1 MNKLIVFFLFLL
13 VGCGILVGIV
23 AGGGGV
29 TTTYLT
35 SNVSSNETWLNVTS
49 TSGFLDEDDVI
60 IGAEKIRYANINS
73 TAFLNCTRAYG
84 GTTAAA
90 HVTGVKVYTE
100 RASAINNALGFNIG
114 AMQDSLGWAA
124 IIAIPFRFF
133 VTTIPHVIKMSTTLL
148 VGDLAIISWFF
159 YAMAAGFVIT
169 LAMALIS
176 GIRTR

>member
-1 MNKLIVFFLFLL
+1 MNKLIVFFLFMS
-13 VGCGILVGIV
+13 VGCGLLVGIV

-29 TTTYLT
+29 TTTYLA
-35 SNVSSNETWLNVTS
+35 SNVSSNGTSLNVTS
-49 TSGFLDEDDVI
+49 TSGFLGEDDVI
-60 IGAEKIRYANINS
+60 IGLEKIHYANINS
-73 TAFLNCTRAYG
+73 TAFLNCTRGYG
-84 GTTAAA
+84 GTPATV
-90 HVTGVKVYTE
+90 HLTGVKVYTE

>member
-1 MNKLIVFFLFLL
+1 MNKLIVFFLFMLL
-13 VGCGILVGIV
+13 GCGLLVGIV

-29 TTTYLT
+29 TTTYLA

-49 TSGFLDEDDVI
+49 TNDFLDEDTVI
-60 IGAEKIRYANINS
+60 IGAEKIYYLDINS

-84 GTTAAA
+84 GTAASA
-90 HVTGVKVYTE
+90 HLTGVKVYTE
-100 RASAINNALGFNIG
+100 RANAINNALGFNIG

-133 VTTIPHVIKMSTTLL
+133 VTTIPHIMKMSTTLL
-148 VGDLAIISWFF
+148 TGDLAIISWIL
-159 YAMAAGFVIT
+159 YVMAAGFVIT

>member
-13 VGCGILVGIV
+13 LGCGLLVGIV

-29 TTTYLT
+29 TTAYLA
-35 SNVSSNETWLNVTS
+35 SNASSNQTYLNVTS
-49 TSGFLDEDDVI
+49 TNDFLEEDTVI
-60 IGAEKIRYANINS
+60 IGAEKIYYLDTNA

-84 GTTAAA
+84 GTIASV
-90 HVTGVKVYTE
+90 HLTGVKVYTE
-100 RASAINNALGFNIG
+100 RANAINNALGFNIG

-133 VTTIPHVIKMSTTLL
+133 VTTIPHIMKMSTTLL
-148 VGDLAIISWFF
+148 TGDLAIISWIL
-159 YAMAAGFVIT
+159 YVMAAGFVIT
-169 LAMALIS
+169 LAMALIG